1 MHWESRGVLM
11 APWSK
16 IMTHLCTDT
25 EQIVP
30 RVCTVVLIHAVGS
43 NMLTFIQHLSYLF
56 LTWEFQETNQELPEA
71 VPVSRSLLC
80 DFLGFGNQAGHQYT
94 PLLWRRKLP
103 YSYSWVVWREQ
114 SWLLSAVLWAV
125 QANIICGNCAGGVT
139 SFLGSNSF
147 PYCSSS
153 GGDKESGSFLV
164 SVRES
169 CPPLERSSLLSY
181 RLWNRQ
187 IDF

>member
-1 MHWESRGVLM
+1 MHWESRAVLM

-30 RVCTVVLIHAVGS
+30 RVCTDVLIHAVES

-80 DFLGFGNQAGHQYT
+80 DFLGFGNQAGHQCT

-103 YSYSWVVWREQ
+103 YSYSWVVWRETK
-114 SWLLSAVLWAV
+114 LAAL
-125 QANIICGNCAGGVT
+125 
-139 SFLGSNSF
+139 
-147 PYCSSS
+147 SSS
-153 GGDKESGSFLV
+153 LSSPSKPHLRELCWGSYFISGVKFFPLLFLI
-164 SVRES
+164 RW
-169 CPPLERSSLLSY
+169 R
-181 RLWNRQ
+181 
-187 IDF
+187 